1 MNDAILTKI
10 VMDEM
15 RKDGVWPKNPWRLKK
30 NTRDWLEERG
40 FKINYLPGSNNYYS
54 RNDRPAARW
63 ELEKEGFWRLSIRQ
77 PLRNAPLGV
86 MLIYIPK
93 EMVERIAVFGTIPP
107 LCRTRPDSP
116 LSDG

>member
-1 MNDAILTKI
+1 MGGSRFQRFDEMNDAILSKI

-15 RKDGVWPKNPWRLKK
+15 RKDGVWPKNPWRPNK

-40 FKINYLPGSNNYYS
+40 FKIHYLPGSRNYWS

-63 ELEKEGFWRLSIRQ
+63 ELEKEGFWRLDIRQ
-77 PLRNAPLGV
+77 RGGL

-93 EMVERIAVFGTIPP
+93 EMVEPIAVFGAIPP
-107 LCRTRPDSP
+107 LK
-116 LSDG
+116 